1 MAEWLVLIALGLTVA
16 FTTIPIVT
24 TIVVVLSSGTSR
36 PGWLITIGYAAAL
49 LVIVGLFAGV
59 LHAVRLPQFGDKT
72 LIGWI
77 EVVAGLLM
85 VTLGIIQIVR
95 RRNAPPRTSPL
106 VRGVRNLTPTLT
118 VALGASFAI
127 HPEALLLTATAATR
141 VRHEDPS
148 LLVLVI
154 MLAVF
159 VAASVSTVAGIT
171 VLFSVARGGVRARME
186 RFQDWIERDS
196 GFVMSI
202 VLVLVGVFVLLLG
215 TGNLGWIGIRL

>member
-1 MAEWLVLIALGLTVA
+1 VADWLVLIALGLTVA

-24 TIVVVLSSGTSR
+24 TIVVVLSARQSR

-49 LVIVGLFAGV
+49 LLIVGLFAGA
-59 LHAVRLPQFGDKT
+59 LHAVRLPKFGDKT

-77 EVVAGLLM
+77 EIVAGVLM
-85 VTLGIIQIVR
+85 VVLGIIQIAR
-95 RRNAPPRTSPL
+95 RRTAPRSSPL
-106 VRGVRNLTPTLT
+106 VRGVRHLTPTLT

-141 VRHEDPS
+141 VRHADPPFF
-148 LLVLVI
+148 VLVF
-154 MLAVF
+154 MLAIF
-159 VAASVSTVAGIT
+159 VVASVSTVAAIT
-171 VLFSVARGGVRARME
+171 VLFTFARGGVRARME

-202 VLVLVGVFVLLLG
+202 VLVVVGVFVLLLG
-215 TGNLGWIGIRL
+215 TGTLGWFGIHL